1 MSGELAVL
9 VGTAASLGFVHTI
22 LGPDHYVPF
31 IVLSKA
37 RGWTVLKT
45 SIITV
50 LCGVGHV
57 LSSIILGFVGIALGI
72 AVFKLEGIEAFRSDI
87 ATWFVMIFGFSYFV
101 WGVHRA
107 IRKNP
112 HRHAHLHI
120 DGTKHSHAHEHSAE
134 HTHLHSSRSASITP
148 WILFIIFVFGPC
160 EPLIPLIMYPAA
172 KGSITDVWIVA
183 LVFGGI
189 TISTMLGAV
198 LVSYFGLSVI
208 PLRRFERYSHGIA
221 GLAIFMCGAAM
232 KFLGL

>member
-9 VGTAASLGFVHTI
+9 VGTAATLGFVHTI
-22 LGPDHYVPF
+22 FGPDHYVPF

-37 RGWTVLKT
+37 RGWSVLKT

-72 AVFKLEGIEAFRSDI
+72 AVFKLEGIEAVRGDI
-87 ATWFVMIFGFSYFV
+87 ATWFVMIFGFTYFV

-107 IRKNP
+107 LRKKP
-112 HRHAHLHI
+112 HRHKHLHI
-120 DGTKHSHAHEHSAE
+120 DGTTHSHAHEHSAE
-134 HTHLHSSRSASITP
+134 HTHVHSAVSASITP

-172 KGSITDVWIVA
+172 RGSIIDVWIVA

-189 TISTMLGAV
+189 TISTMLGVV
-198 LVSYFGLSVI
+198 LVSYFGLSAV

-221 GLAIFMCGAAM
+221 GLAIFLCGAAM

>member
-9 VGTAASLGFVHTI
+9 VGTAATLGFVHTI
-22 LGPDHYVPF
+22 FGPDHYVPF

-37 RGWTVLKT
+37 RGWSVLKT

-50 LCGVGHV
+50 LCGIGHV

-72 AVFKLEGIEAFRSDI
+72 AVFKLEGIEAVRGDI
-87 ATWFVMIFGFSYFV
+87 ATWFVMIFGFTYFV

-107 IRKNP
+107 IRKKP
-112 HRHAHLHI
+112 HRHAHLLN
-120 DGTKHSHAHEHSAE
+120 DGTKHSHAHEHTAE
-134 HTHLHSSRSASITP
+134 HSHLHNSRSASITP

-172 KGSITDVWIVA
+172 RGSIIDVWIVA

-189 TISTMLGAV
+189 TISTMLGVV
-198 LVSYFGLSVI
+198 LVSYFGLSAV